1 MLSKLPMIMRDHP
14 GKQGKQGGHCFY
26 EISIDQQLNL
36 GTKQQGSLLT
46 YLCLSLRDSRLMF
59 PPSIRRVAEQVDC

>member
-1 MLSKLPMIMRDHP
+1 MLSKLLMIMCDHP

-46 YLCLSLRDSRLMF
+46 YLVCLF
-59 PPSIRRVAEQVDC
+59 VIAG